1 MDSREV
7 GMRIGAA
14 TNQAVSL
21 YASGIEAGQLPV
33 DTDAVEVF
41 VEATAGRLLGV
52 MDRLTVLVNG
62 GGFKATVNQLASQE
76 AAQGYTPVPT
86 AAQIQAAFPGSQ
98 YVPQQPAAQV
108 AATPPQGYN
117 TQFSGSTR
125 PLKLAEHPE
134 LDGWLHAQCAA
145 VGVTEVWDNR
155 GKPDYIA
162 AISSGSPKTPPPFRS
177 ATKGVDKSF
186 WPPKG

>member
-7 GMRIGAA
+7 GMRVGAA

-21 YASGIEAGQLPV
+21 YAAGIEAGILPV
-33 DTDAVEVF
+33 DADTAAVF
-41 VEATAGRLLGV
+41 VEGQASKLLDV
-52 MDRLTVLVNG
+52 MDRLAQKVNG
-62 GGFKATVNQLASQE
+62 APVAVAAPQPQLNP
-76 AAQGYTPVPT
+76 AQVQ
-86 AAQIQAAFPGSQ
+86 AQFAGSTFVQPQQAA
-98 YVPQQPAAQV
+98 PAPAQ
-108 AATPPQGYN
+108 AAPAGYN

-134 LDGWLHAQCAA
+134 LDGWLHAQAAA

-162 AISSGSPKTPPPFRS
+162 AIQSGNPKTPPPFRS